1 MHTPRAYNWFVVN
14 FQTKILKVGE
24 WGMELKFNE
33 KKATQSAAF
42 LLNLAGGE
50 LNYMVLIKD
59 LYLTDRKA
67 LEDWGQTVTND
78 EFYSM
83 KHGPV
88 LSNVLNL
95 INEPMPDQTS
105 YWNDFISPPSNYKV
119 KLKKDPGTDQLSK
132 AEEKLLSNIFE
143 KYRDYQSH
151 PFQFVDK
158 VHSELP
164 EWERLEHGRSPISI
178 RSILLAVH
186 KSPDEIDEIE
196 NDLKSSCFVHSMFG
210 VDEV

>member
-1 MHTPRAYNWFVVN
+1 
-14 FQTKILKVGE
+14 
-24 WGMELKFNE
+24 MELKFNE
-33 KKATQSAAF
+33 KKATQAAAF

-78 EFYSM
+78 KFYSM
-83 KHGPV
+83 KYGPV
-88 LSNVLNL
+88 LSNVLTL
-95 INEPMPDQTS
+95 INAPMPDQTS
-105 YWNDFISPPSNYKV
+105 YWNDFISPPSNHKV

-132 AEEKLLSNIFE
+132 AEEKLLSTIFG

-151 PFQFVDK
+151 PFQFSDRL
-158 VHSELP
+158 HSDLP
-164 EWERLEHGRSPISI
+164 EWERLEHGRSPINI
-178 RSILLAVH
+178 HSILVAVR

-196 NDLKSSCFVHSMFG
+196 NDLKSSRFVHSMFG
-210 VDEV
+210 VS